1 MTLGMIRF
9 GFIRTVA
16 IFAYALLVTFTA
28 LPAFAQT
35 AFEAG
40 QPQTLDITAE
50 VMNSISAVVT
60 EPALT
65 PWGVIRSPN
74 AGENARLVMLP
85 TGAQNGVADGDASA
99 VQGGIGTPGAFVV
112 TGAFPNTPVNVT
124 FSNPVDLVC
133 AACTVT
139 NPVLELI
146 EITAELTPPAVGGA
160 GVDAVMD
167 DLIPA
172 NNVVGNGFTDG
183 AGNMTFYIGVVL
195 QTTVGVEPYESGT
208 YAGTFNALLE
218 Y

>member
-1 MTLGMIRF
+1 MTLGLPRF
-9 GFIRTVA
+9 GTIG
-16 IFAYALLVTFTA
+16 AYVLLVLLTA
-28 LPAFAQT
+28 IPAFAQT
-35 AFEAG
+35 DFEAG
-40 QPQTLDITAE
+40 TPQTLDITAE
-50 VMNSISAVVT
+50 VMNTITADVT
-60 EPALT
+60 PPELT

-85 TGAQNGVADGDASA
+85 NGSQNGVADGDASA
-99 VQGGIGTPGAFVV
+99 VQGGIGTPGAFQVS
-112 TGAFPNTPVNVT
+112 GAFPNTPVNVT

-133 AACTVT
+133 ALCTVT

-160 GVDAVMD
+160 GTDAVMD
-167 DLIPA
+167 DLVPG

-195 QTTVGVEPYESGT
+195 QTTVGVDPYESGT
-208 YAGTFNALLE
+208 YAGTFDALLE